1 MTSATHAR
9 AAVADDAGIGA
20 AGGSLAVS
28 VANGALKTSAV
39 LWFLVAAAGQWLFVV
54 YIVGFFGPSTL
65 TGNFEAWDKNKM
77 LFHGYV
83 AGDTAGNL
91 AFAAHVLMAAV
102 VTFGGTLQ
110 LIPQI
115 RSRALWF
122 HRWNGRVFIFTAF
135 AISLAGLFL
144 HFTRGHPSASGLGAI
159 TLNAVLIMFCAG
171 QALGFAL
178 ARDIDTHR
186 RWALRTFMVVNG
198 VWFLRV
204 GVMAWM
210 MLTQSSMKQ
219 AMPFIIFWGFA
230 SYLLPLLVLELY
242 FRAERGNAALGK
254 FGVSLLIFASTAAM
268 AVGIFGAFMFLWRPL
283 LVAA

>member
-1 MTSATHAR
+1 MTAIAGD
-9 AAVADDAGIGA
+9 AVRHNSFADIVLKGA
-20 AGGSLAVS
+20 AG
-28 VANGALKTSAV
+28 
-39 LWFLVAAAGQWLFVV
+39 LWFLVAVAGQWLFVV
-54 YIVGFFGPSTL
+54 YIVGFFGPPTV
-65 TGNFEAWDKNKM
+65 TGNFEAWDRNKM

-83 AGDTAGNL
+83 AGDTVGNL
-91 AFAAHVLMAAV
+91 AFAAHVMMAAI

-115 RSRALWF
+115 RARWPRF

-144 HFTRGHPSASGLGAI
+144 HFTRGHPSESGLGAI

-171 QALGFAL
+171 QALGFAM

-186 RWALRTFMVVNG
+186 RWAMRTFMAVNG

-210 MLTQSSMKQ
+210 ILTQSSMKA
-219 AMPFIIFWGFA
+219 AMPFITFWGFG
-230 SYLLPLLVLELY
+230 SYILPLVVLELY
-242 FRAERGNAALGK
+242 FRAERGDSVAAKLG
-254 FGVSLLIFASTAAM
+254 VAVLIVVCAAAT

-283 LVAA
+283 LAL

>member
-1 MTSATHAR
+1 MT
-9 AAVADDAGIGA
+9 AVA
-20 AGGSLAVS
+20 GGRSGSNSLADL
-28 VANGALKTSAV
+28 ALKSAAV
-39 LWFLVAAAGQWLFVV
+39 LWFLVAAAGQWLFVI
-54 YIVGFFGPSTL
+54 YIVGFFGPPTL
-65 TGNFEAWDKNKM
+65 QGDWEAWDRNKM

-91 AFAAHVLMAAV
+91 AFAAHVMMAAII
-102 VTFGGTLQ
+102 TFGGTLQ

-115 RSRALWF
+115 RSYAIGF

-144 HFTRGHPSASGLGAI
+144 HFTRGHPSLLGLGGI
-159 TLNAVLIMFCAG
+159 TLNGVLIMFCAG

-204 GVMAWM
+204 GVMGWM
-210 MLTQSSMKQ
+210 ILTQSTSMK
-219 AMPFIIFWGFA
+219 AAAPFIEFWSFG
-230 SYLLPLLVLELY
+230 SYLVPLAVLELY
-242 FRAERGNAALGK
+242 LRAERGDGALRK
-254 FGVSLLIFASTAAM
+254 LAVSLLVVALTGAM
-268 AVGIFGAFMFLWRPL
+268 AVGIFGAYMFLWRPL
-283 LVAA
+283 LTA

>member
-1 MTSATHAR
+1 MTAIASR
-9 AAVADDAGIGA
+9 AMASN
-20 AGGSLAVS
+20 SLADI
-28 VANGALKTSAV
+28 AMKSAAA

-54 YIVGFFGPSTL
+54 YIVGFFGPPTL
-65 TGNFEAWDKNKM
+65 QGNFEAWNRNKM
-77 LFHGYV
+77 LFHGYI
-83 AGDTAGNL
+83 AGDTAGNF
-91 AFAAHVLMAAV
+91 AFAAHVMMAAI

-115 RSRALWF
+115 RAHAIGF

-144 HFTRGHPSASGLGAI
+144 HFTRGHPSATGLGAI
-159 TLNAVLIMFCAG
+159 TLNAVIIMFCAA

-186 RWALRTFMVVNG
+186 RWALRTFMAVNG

-210 MLTQSSMKQ
+210 ILTQSSMKQ
-219 AMPFIIFWGFA
+219 ALPFIAFWGFA
-230 SYLLPLLVLELY
+230 SYLLPLAVLELY
-242 FRAERGNAALGK
+242 FRTERGGSALTK
-254 FGVSLLIFASTAAM
+254 LGVALTVVAFTMVM

-283 LVAA
+283 LVS

>member
-1 MTSATHAR
+1 MSAIAGDAAR
-9 AAVADDAGIGA
+9 PSSLAGIALKGA
-20 AGGSLAVS
+20 AA
-28 VANGALKTSAV
+28 

-54 YIVGFFGPSTL
+54 YIVGFFGPPTL
-65 TGNFEAWDKNKM
+65 QGNFEAWDRNKM

-91 AFAAHVLMAAV
+91 AFAAHVMMAAII
-102 VTFGGTLQ
+102 TFGGTLQ

-115 RSRALWF
+115 RARWIGF

-135 AISLAGLFL
+135 AISLSGLFL

-186 RWALRTFMVVNG
+186 RWAMRTFMTVNG

-210 MLTQSSMKQ
+210 ILTQSSMKE
-219 AMPFIIFWGFA
+219 AIPFITFWGFA
-230 SYLLPLLVLELY
+230 SYLLPLAVLELY
-242 FRAERGNAALGK
+242 FRAERGDSAPAKLA
-254 FGVSLLIFASTAAM
+254 VSLLIVACTAAT

-283 LVAA
+283 LVS

>member
-1 MTSATHAR
+1 
-9 AAVADDAGIGA
+9 
-20 AGGSLAVS
+20 
-28 VANGALKTSAV
+28 
-39 LWFLVAAAGQWLFVV
+39 
-54 YIVGFFGPSTL
+54 
-65 TGNFEAWDKNKM
+65 M

-91 AFAAHVLMAAV
+91 AFAAHVMMAAII
-102 VTFGGTLQ
+102 TFGGTLQ

-115 RSRALWF
+115 RARALWF

-159 TLNAVLIMFCAG
+159 SLNAVLIMFCAG
-171 QALGFAL
+171 QALGYAL
-178 ARDIDTHR
+178 VPDIDTHR
-186 RWALRTFMVVNG
+186 RWALRTFMAVNG

-210 MLTQSSMKQ
+210 ILTQSSMKQ
-219 AMPFIIFWGFA
+219 AMPFIAFWGFA
-230 SYLLPLLVLELY
+230 SYLLPLLVLEIYL
-242 FRAERGNAALGK
+242 RTERGGGALAK
-254 FGVSLLIFASTAAM
+254 LGVSLMVVAFTSVM

-283 LVAA
+283 LVS